1 MSERKNLSLKIPKG
15 QSESVYR
22 RTDNTMAKR
31 KHIKGQTTILK
42 TLHRKLV
49 RRVRRTQ
56 LKTWDE
62 HRDSRRVSSSGST
75 SDIHRVTVKKSLEIP
90 KG

>member
-1 MSERKNLSLKIPKG
+1 MSERENLSLKIPKG

-42 TLHRKLV
+42 TLHRK
-49 RRVRRTQ
+49 RVIRTQ
-56 LKTWDE
+56 LKTWVE
-62 HRDSRRVSSSGST
+62 HRDSRRVRSSGST

-90 KG
+90 KE